1 MDDNG
6 WTTIRA
12 ENESNEKV
20 KEIINISG
28 CPFYGA
34 HMIDVYEAAAALA
47 VKNKIVPVKEYG
59 RESDVTH
66 VKLITDE
73 MKSFMCMLYYSVD
86 PDKDLNKLKD
96 KTAVVKNFEQYAQA
110 GLELLYSMCT
120 EKNSIETFKF
130 SIAEIARDNDENNV
144 SAA

>member
-1 MDDNG
+1 MDDSG

-66 VKLITDE
+66 VKLITDD

-86 PDKDLNKLKD
+86 PEKDLNNLKD
-96 KTAVVKNFEQYAQA
+96 KAAVVKNFEQYAQA
-110 GLELLYSMCT
+110 GLELLYSMCI
-120 EKNSIETFKF
+120 EKNSVESFKY
-130 SIAEIARDNDENNV
+130 SITGLSSEDEEF
-144 SAA
+144 